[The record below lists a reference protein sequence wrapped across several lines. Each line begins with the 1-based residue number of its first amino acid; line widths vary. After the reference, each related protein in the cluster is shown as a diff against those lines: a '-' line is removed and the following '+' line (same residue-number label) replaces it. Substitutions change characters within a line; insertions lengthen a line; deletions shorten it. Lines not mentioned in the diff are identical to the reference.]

1 LCAMYKNVLVA
12 CSLCAMYKNV
22 LVACSLCA
30 MYIKCSSGVQ
40 IVCYVKLGVYKNELS
55 TNAKKVT
62 VSVLYWYIDFP
73 ALKKSHNF

>member
-1 LCAMYKNVLVA
+1 
-12 CSLCAMYKNV
+12 
-22 LVACSLCA
+22 

-40 IVCYVKLGVYKNELS
+40 IVCYVKLGVYKNELL